1 MTWTLPIDWD
11 QIYVEHAPRVY
22 NYFRFRVGNR
32 ADVEDLTSR
41 TFENAWRSRTRYR
54 HDLAAISTWLF
65 KIAQNVAVDHLR
77 ARRDHVPIDEA
88 FHFAT
93 DNTPENDAARGSN
106 LARLTALTKD
116 LPDRDR
122 DLLARNRPTHPQRR
136 RHRPGENRRRHLT
149 TTSQDLLEEYPVCFV
164 EVSKHQYHDYVGY
177 ARWYYHGQPFPLT
190 QIIWPNKDGYYPWSP
205 RAPETFKRRQPV
217 LGEAPA
223 GI

>member
-1 MTWTLPIDWD
+1 MTFDGTTSVQRAMTRTLPIDWD

-41 TFENAWRSRTRYR
+41 TFEKAWRSRTRYR

-93 DNTPENDAARGSN
+93 DDTPENDAARGSN

-122 DLLARNRPTHPQRR
+122 DLLALKYGAVASNREIAKLTGLSESNVGTIL
-136 RHRPGENRRRHLT
+136 HRLVQT
-149 TTSQDLLEEYPVCFV
+149 L
-164 EVSKHQYHDYVGY
+164 
-177 ARWYYHGQPFPLT
+177 
-190 QIIWPNKDGYYPWSP
+190 
-205 RAPETFKRRQPV
+205 RAKW
-217 LGEAPA
+217 
-223 GI
+223 